1 MQSRRSSP
9 RAFVDN
15 ELLVVIA
22 VVAVWIGLSL
32 PLWARFA
39 KELER
44 RGARLGLLEH
54 LGLAVAAFAAPVL
67 FVALLLGLER
77 LWEWL
82 QERRRNRL

>member
-1 MQSRRSSP
+1 M
-9 RAFVDN
+9 DN

-22 VVAVWIGLSL
+22 VVAIWIGLSL

-44 RGARLGLLEH
+44 RGARLGPLEH

-67 FVALLLGLER
+67 FVVLLLGLER
-77 LWEWL
+77 LWDCLE
-82 QERRRNRL
+82 ERRRPRR